1 MDIALGEKR
10 KIRDIRILKE
20 VARSVRVKILKMLT
34 KAGSGHTGGSLSATD
49 VAVAIYFSKMDFHP
63 DDPLYKNR
71 DRFILSKGHAA
82 PLLYAIMA
90 EAGYFPVEVLDN
102 LRQIESPLQGHPC
115 CKSLPGVAV
124 STGSLGQGLSVANGM
139 ALGLR
144 LDRSPARV
152 YCILGD
158 GEIQEGQVWEAAMTA
173 SHYKLDNLCA
183 VVDNNGLQI
192 DGYVRDVM
200 NIEPVREK
208 WLSFGWHAIEID
220 GHNMQEIL
228 NALDEAEETK
238 GKPTVII
245 AHTVKGKGVS
255 IFEGKAEYHG
265 VSPTEEELKKALKE
279 LGDE

>member
-1 MDIALGEKR
+1 MNLTTGEKK
-10 KIRDIRILKE
+10 KIRDIKALEEIARNVRIN
-20 VARSVRVKILKMLT
+20 ILRMLT
-34 KAGSGHTGGSLSATD
+34 RAGSGHTGGSLSAAD
-49 VAVAIYFSKMDFHP
+49 VAVAIYFSKMNYNP
-63 DDPLYKNR
+63 EDPFYKDR

-90 EAGYFPVEVLDN
+90 EAGYFPLETLDN

-115 CKSLPGVAV
+115 CKSLPGVEV

-144 LDRSPARV
+144 LDRNPARV

-158 GEIQEGQVWEAAMTA
+158 GELQEGQVWEAVMTSA
-173 SHYKLDNLCA
+173 HYKLDNICA

-200 NIEPVREK
+200 NIEPVRDK
-208 WLSFGWHAIEID
+208 WLSFGWHVIEID

-228 NALDEAEETK
+228 NALDEAEEIK
-238 GKPTVII
+238 GKPSVII
-245 AHTVKGKGVS
+245 AHTIKGKGVS
-255 IFEGKAEYHG
+255 IFEGKVEYHG
-265 VSPTEEELKKALKE
+265 VSPTTQELEKALKE
-279 LGDE
+279 LGGE